1 MDSLRVGHG
10 FDVHRLVA
18 GQRLVI
24 GGVTIP
30 HGMGLEGHSDADV
43 LLHAIADAILGAV
56 GLPDIGQQFPPDDDR
71 YLDAD
76 SSSLLA
82 RVLEM
87 ARESGL
93 RSIVNVDCVILAE
106 QPRINPHV
114 AVMKSRI
121 AAILEIDQSRVGIK
135 ASTCEKLGFV
145 GREEGMAASATCLII
160 TNG

>member
-18 GQRLVI
+18 GRRLVI
-24 GGVTIP
+24 GGVTIS
-30 HGMGLEGHSDADV
+30 HSVGLEGHSDADV

-71 YLDAD
+71 YRDAD

-106 QPRINPHV
+106 QPKVNPHV
-114 AVMKSRI
+114 AAMKRRI
-121 AAILEIDQSRVGIK
+121 AAILQVDQSRVGIK

-145 GREEGMAASATCLII
+145 GREEGMAASAICLII